1 MYSKIFID
9 RHINL
14 LLIEPNDIISRKDEI
29 KGFVATAKLELAVKR
44 CMDFYRDFGIDEDD
58 DAVLLSTTLYI
69 IIDNEKKGQLTQ
81 QDVAVQKQQVARRI
95 LQIIKDFSNL
105 QLQA

>member
-1 MYSKIFID
+1 M
-9 RHINL
+9 
-14 LLIEPNDIISRKDEI
+14 
-29 KGFVATAKLELAVKR
+29 ATAKLELAVKR

-58 DAVLLSTTLYI
+58 DAVLLSTTLYF

-105 QLQA
+105 QMQA

>member
-1 MYSKIFID
+1 M
-9 RHINL
+9 
-14 LLIEPNDIISRKDEI
+14 
-29 KGFVATAKLELAVKR
+29 ATAKLELAVKR
-44 CMDFYRDFGIDEDD
+44 CMDFYRDFGIDDDD

-81 QDVAVQKQQVARRI
+81 QDVAVQKQQVARRV